1 MRSAPMLALLLA
13 AIVVALA
20 TGGALPEEVLA
31 TRALAR
37 RWVEPPPPETG
48 RVNGPVARFDGISIS
63 PLAAALFVPAAIGVR
78 KQPAGAVGLFAPSS
92 LVIGASGFL
101 LLGVLLDRLLRA
113 RRVPPKVALGVTL
126 VALVGSP
133 LLYYARIG
141 DGTTWAAAG
150 LVLALDGLH
159 RERGRAFAIGL
170 LLFVL
175 GRPELLALAVVLV
188 ARAAM
193 VPRVRGAIPLGV
205 SLLAIGLAAWLR
217 TPDAGGPLTAGLY
230 GLVLSTGKSLF
241 LYAPWLALAVIGWR
255 AMPLP
260 EEDLA
265 RDLAI
270 LAGLGLVVIG
280 ERSDW
285 HGGQGWGPRLYV
297 VLLPALAL
305 PLGWLAARARR
316 LWLPLLGGLGAL
328 AQLPGL
334 LIPGRSYAQLVGE
347 ARVATGGSGWF
358 SQLASDQH
366 FVPQLSPLVGH
377 TWLLAHRVLHTV
389 RLPPPPWT
397 LIYQPMPA
405 APNVPPPTLDGRW
418 ATLGLDWWGILAGRG
433 MVVGVLIGCAL
444 IGIAALGALALST
457 YRGAK
462 QT

>member
-1 MRSAPMLALLLA
+1 MIALLLA

-20 TGGALPEEVLA
+20 PGGALPEEVLA
-31 TRALAR
+31 TRAVAR
-37 RWVEPPPPETG
+37 RWVEPKPPQPG
-48 RVNGPVARFDGISIS
+48 RVSGPIARFDGISIS

-78 KQPAGAVGLFAPSS
+78 HQADSAPGFFALSS
-92 LVIGASGFL
+92 LLIGASGFL

-113 RRVPPKVALGVTL
+113 RRVPPGAALGVTL
-126 VALVGSP
+126 AALLGSP

-159 RERGRAFAIGL
+159 RERGRAFVLGL
-170 LLFVL
+170 GLFVL

-193 VPRVRGAIPLGV
+193 VPRVRGAVRLGV
-205 SLLAIGLAAWLR
+205 SLLVLGAAAWLR

-230 GLVLSTGKSLF
+230 GLLLSTGKSLF
-241 LYAPWLALAVIGWR
+241 LYAPWLALAFVGWR
-255 AMPLP
+255 AMPLD

-270 LAGLGLVVIG
+270 LAALGLVVIG
-280 ERSDW
+280 ARSDW
-285 HGGQGWGPRLYV
+285 HGGQGWGPRLFI

-305 PLGWLAARARR
+305 PLGWLAAPMRQR
-316 LWLPLLGGLGAL
+316 WLPLLGGLGAL
-328 AQLPGL
+328 VQLPGL
-334 LIPGRSYAQLVGE
+334 LIPGRGYAQLVGE

-377 TWLLAHRVLHTV
+377 TWLLAHRLRQTV
-389 RLPPPPWT
+389 QLPPAPWK
-397 LIYQPMPA
+397 LIYQPLPVAPGAPA
-405 APNVPPPTLDGRW
+405 PTLDGRW

-444 IGIAALGALALST
+444 VGLAALGALALST
-457 YRGAK
+457 DRGAK